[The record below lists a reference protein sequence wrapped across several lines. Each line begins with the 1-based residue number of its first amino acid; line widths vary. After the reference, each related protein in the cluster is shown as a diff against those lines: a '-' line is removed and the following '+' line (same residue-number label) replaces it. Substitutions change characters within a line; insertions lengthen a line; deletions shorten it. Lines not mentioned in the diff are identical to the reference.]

1 MRGRAGFRCLLT
13 APGAPLGLV
22 KSSDLVVCDPMS
34 VLPVELRAMP
44 LPAQGA
50 IIGVCSG
57 GMIGAIGGLVVGLL
71 AYPPTA
77 WFAVF
82 ELGVPAAIAGGVVG
96 VIAALIVEA
105 ARRLKSLI
113 ATAIA
118 GRREDTTPLP

>member
-1 MRGRAGFRCLLT
+1 
-13 APGAPLGLV
+13 
-22 KSSDLVVCDPMS
+22 MS

-50 IIGVCSG
+50 IIGACSG
-57 GMIGAIGGLVVGLL
+57 GMIGAIVGLVVGLL

-113 ATAIA
+113 ATVIA
-118 GRREDTTPLP
+118 GRREDTTRLP